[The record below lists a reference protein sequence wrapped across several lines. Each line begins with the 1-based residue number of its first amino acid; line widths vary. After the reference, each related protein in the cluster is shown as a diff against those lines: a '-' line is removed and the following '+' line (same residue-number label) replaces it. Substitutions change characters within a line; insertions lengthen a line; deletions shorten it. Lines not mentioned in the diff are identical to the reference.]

1 MIGRIYYWLA
11 FVAPFPLYRLA
22 RPLDRL
28 RARFAWLG

>member
-11 FVAPFPLYRLA
+11 FVAPFPLCRLA
-22 RPLDRL
+22 RPLDSL